1 MNILETKDLCYS
13 YEDDYLA
20 LDNVNMSF
28 EKGKTTAILGG
39 NGAGKSTVFLNLNAV
54 LKPKSGSIIFNGN
67 PVEYD
72 KKGIIDIR
80 KKVGIVFQDPEDQLF
95 SSSVRKDIA
104 FGAIKLGFGEEEVKN
119 RVDKAIEDTGI
130 SHIQDKPTYALSF
143 GQKKRVAIAGILVMR
158 PEVMILDEPTAG
170 LDPLGSS
177 EILNLLDRIKKENNV
192 TLIIATHEID
202 IVPLYCDNAYVL
214 DRGKVIFGGS
224 VKELFKNPDILR
236 EHSLRLP
243 RISHL
248 MEVLH
253 KRDNI
258 DVDTS
263 AATISEARK
272 TIKDVVYRK

>member
-1 MNILETKDLCYS
+1 MIILETKDLCYS

-54 LKPKSGSIIFNGN
+54 LKPKGGGIIFNGN

-104 FGAIKLGFGEEEVKN
+104 FGAIKLGLSEEEVKY
-119 RVDKAIEDTGI
+119 RVDKAIDDTGI

-170 LDPLGSS
+170 LDPSGSS
-177 EILNLLDRIKKENNV
+177 EILSLLDKIKKENNV

-214 DRGKVIFGGS
+214 DRGKVIFGGE
-224 VKELFKNPDILR
+224 VKELFKNPNLLR

-248 MEVLH
+248 MEILH

-263 AATISEARK
+263 AATISQARK